1 MRRRRITFR
10 AIDRDGMVRLPQIFW
25 LYLAFRSTFPRAL
38 PMRQLYS
45 FVVLGPLAM
54 VRLGAFDAEWGDRT
68 HAEVRRREQLRI
80 DADWEACA

>member
-1 MRRRRITFR
+1 MRRRRVTFR
-10 AIDRDGMVRLPQIFW
+10 EIDRGALVRLPQIFW
-25 LYLAFRSTFPRAL
+25 VYLAFRATFPRAL

-54 VRLGAFDAEWGDRT
+54 VRLGAFDAEWGDLA
-68 HAEVRRREQLRI
+68 HAEVRRRERQRD